1 MGTRSVVYRDGKVV
15 FFRAVMD
22 EQLAV
27 YVNEAVLH
35 VRARA
40 HLPSMLFALPSCPAT
55 RFPCRDT

>member
-40 HLPSMLFALPSCPAT
+40 HLP
-55 RFPCRDT
+55 